1 MARLATYV
9 TAECD
14 STLLRRKS
22 KTTSAQGISSHTA
35 GIAWSWFVVT
45 IPITGL
51 MVALLV
57 MVFHYSLNHGDYP
70 FESLRLPS
78 VEDESDVLYVSLNSG
93 IILFVTSWA
102 SSLAPYCQGSCVDR
116 LPTPYQLALTL
127 KLIDGSALGGIWNW
141 ILYLFS
147 WRKNRQPQTPPLV
160 VASSVA
166 GLATIL
172 GLLVSVADTWLHL
185 TTSTAPFIAVF
196 NCSAAFNGLAG
207 GAVLE
212 SAFFEGKLDAKTTD
226 VVPDPTE
233 FVQGLHGTETVSNTS
248 VSNVWQTSV
257 SYNNDFCV
265 HNFRQATQT
274 AIFSATGQDFANKV
288 AMAFSKM
295 TLAMGARGVD
305 QQPAL
310 AAQEQETVLAAR
322 IPRAPLLTLV
332 VFSLLYVLYG
342 LILTALAVWAARRKI
357 PHLQAGLSI
366 AGLVTD
372 QFKEPSSRCKPNCV
386 KDMFEEHLG
395 KADKRVGIESI
406 GDDRTYRYIARK
418 TTQGSNP
425 VTEL

>member
-1 MARLATYV
+1 MSNISADAT
-9 TAECD
+9 TRFHGQNANTQCQ
-14 STLLRRKS
+14 LIS
-22 KTTSAQGISSHTA
+22 KK
-35 GIAWSWFVVT
+35 
-45 IPITGL
+45 
-51 MVALLV
+51 
-57 MVFHYSLNHGDYP
+57 YP
-70 FESLRLPS
+70 
-78 VEDESDVLYVSLNSG
+78 
-93 IILFVTSWA
+93 
-102 SSLAPYCQGSCVDR
+102 
-116 LPTPYQLALTL
+116 
-127 KLIDGSALGGIWNW
+127 
-141 ILYLFS
+141 YLS
-147 WRKNRQPQTPPLV
+147 Q
-160 VASSVA
+160 
-166 GLATIL
+166 
-172 GLLVSVADTWLHL
+172 
-185 TTSTAPFIAVF
+185 AVF

-226 VVPDPTE
+226 
-233 FVQGLHGTETVSNTS
+233 VSNTS